1 MRNITT
7 TALFVTMLMF
17 SGCGDNMTAEE
28 RADIEMRVKKM
39 TKEQTIPEYVVA
51 TLNGE
56 TSKAQLYSVK
66 LSIEDIQ
73 TLQTQI
79 DTAKSK
85 LEELLTKAPTNK
97 EAKQELINQLRTGKY
112 DISQQW
118 KWYKEVGEPAAL
130 KILETKEEK

>member
-118 KWYKEVGEPAAL
+118 KWYKEVWEPAAL